1 MQKATSQSQSTAS
14 VWRTVLPGVA
24 LGLATLACFWPTLG
38 NDFVQYDDQDYVT
51 QNPHLRS
58 GLTWGSVRWAFGAA
72 YAANW
77 HPLTWIS
84 HALDVELFGLNPAGH
99 HLSSL
104 LLHAANAVL
113 LFTLLNSLTRRTGR
127 SFLVAGLFA
136 LHPLRVESVAWV
148 AERKDVLSGLFFLLV
163 LLAYSRFV
171 FLSRG
176 AQDRLGRGG
185 VAEPAGTGCG
195 FRPAVFYCLALAGHA
210 AGLMSKPMVV
220 TLPIVLFL
228 MDYWPRGRL
237 AGAVG
242 GTPGKRIA
250 RLLIEK
256 VPFLML
262 SGISAALT
270 LQVQAPAKVYLAGL
284 PFSLRLANAAV
295 ACGRYLEKTFWPADL
310 AVFYPHPGRWPG
322 AVVLMTVLGIVAMT
336 LVLIRWGRRYPWL
349 GVGWLW
355 FLGMLVPVLGLVQV
369 GAQSMADR
377 YTYLPSI
384 GLFIAVVW
392 GCGEWAVFKKLPR
405 PLAVLAAAVA
415 LAACG
420 TGTWRQS
427 RLWADTETLFT
438 HAASVTLGNWVAHYN
453 LALLAMHRYQTLQRG
468 PGGVAPALPPV
479 QPRGSGSGDGPT
491 PLTIGAGP
499 GVVTRDYL
507 GETIAHCRAALR
519 GRPGY
524 VDAQVTLAKALTESN
539 QLNEARTYL
548 EATLSADPK
557 NAEARQNLGEIH
569 HRQGRNREAVGE
581 YRRALELTA
590 EWPEVMNNLAW
601 ILATNPDAAIRNGPE
616 ALRLA
621 EDACRLTQRTNVWML
636 STLAAAYAEVGDFA
650 QAVATAE
657 ELVRSAEVLGLREL
671 LERTRRRLDLYRS
684 QLPLREP

>member
-1 MQKATSQSQSTAS
+1 
-14 VWRTVLPGVA
+14 VA

-51 QNPHLRS
+51 QNPHIQS
-58 GLTWGSVRWAFGAA
+58 GLTWQSIRWAFGAA

-84 HALDVELFGLNPAGH
+84 HALDVELFGLDPAGH

-113 LFTLLNSLTRRTGR
+113 LFTLLNRVTRRTGR

-148 AERKDVLSGLFFLLV
+148 AERKDVLSGFFFLLA
-163 LLAYSRFV
+163 LLAYTRFV
-171 FLSRG
+171 FPSRC
-176 AQDRLGRGG
+176 ARDRLGRAGN
-185 VAEPAGTGCG
+185 AEPAGTGCD
-195 FRPAVFYCLALAGHA
+195 FRSAVFYCLALAGHA

-220 TLPIVLFL
+220 TLPFVLLL
-228 MDYWPRGRL
+228 MDYWPLGRL
-237 AGAVG
+237 GGAGR
-242 GTPGKRIA
+242 GTEGKTIV

-256 VPFLML
+256 VPFLVL
-262 SGISAALT
+262 SGISAAIT
-270 LQVQAPAKVYLAGL
+270 FQAQAPAKVYFAGL

-295 ACGRYLEKTFWPADL
+295 ACARYLGKTFWPADL
-310 AVFYPHPGRWPG
+310 AVFYPHPGRWPT
-322 AVVLMTVLGIVAMT
+322 AVVLMAALAIVALT
-336 LVLIRWGRRYPWL
+336 FLVVGSGRRHPWL

-369 GAQSMADR
+369 GVQSMADR

-392 GCGEWAVFKKLPR
+392 ACGEWAAFKKLPR
-405 PLAVLAAAVA
+405 PLAVLAAAAA

-420 TGTWRQS
+420 TQAWLQS
-427 RLWADTETLFT
+427 RIWANTETLFT
-438 HAASVTLGNWVAHYN
+438 HAASVTRGNWVAHYN

-468 PGGVAPALPPV
+468 SGGAAPTLPEA
-479 QPRGSGSGDGPT
+479 QTRGSGNGPT
-491 PLTIGAGP
+491 APAGGAGP
-499 GVVTRDYL
+499 GVLTRDYL

-539 QLNEARTYL
+539 QLDEARTCL
-548 EATLSADPK
+548 EAALAADPR

-581 YRRALELTA
+581 YRRALELKA

-601 ILATNPDAAIRNGPE
+601 ILATNPDPAIRNGPE
-616 ALRLA
+616 ALHLA
-621 EDACRLTQRTNVWML
+621 EEACGLTQRTNVWML

-657 ELVRSAEVLGLREL
+657 ELVRNAEVLGLKEL
-671 LERTRRRLDLYRS
+671 LERTRRRLELYRS
-684 QLPLREP
+684 QLPLRES